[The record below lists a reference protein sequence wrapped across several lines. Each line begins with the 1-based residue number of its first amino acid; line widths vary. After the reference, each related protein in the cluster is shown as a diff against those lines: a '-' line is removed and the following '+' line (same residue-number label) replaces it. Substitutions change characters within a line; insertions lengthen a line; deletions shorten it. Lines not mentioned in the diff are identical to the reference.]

1 MKRLLS
7 CVLALCA
14 VPCGAAPPPAPAP
27 QVDPGASPRMP
38 GVPFEELARQARE
51 AWAAGRAQEA
61 LPFFRAGVELN
72 PRWDEGWWY
81 IGSTHYEAGRFADAR
96 DAFHRVV
103 QLKPEAGP
111 AWALL
116 GLCEYELAEYDAALD
131 HLWNADMGGLDRQG
145 GIGRVAYRHLA
156 LLLIRQGQF
165 DLSLKYLTSLAIV
178 EPESPQ
184 LLAACGLMTLRMPV
198 LPSDVPDSDRELVMM
213 TGGAVYSALGRK
225 DEEARERF
233 DALIARHP
241 TAPRVHYAYGLYLSL
256 ASSEDALPM
265 LRREVEL
272 FPDNA
277 QAHIQIAFEILTRG
291 APADALPSAR
301 ASVLLAPDLFA
312 SHLAL
317 GRVLVETGA
326 IEEGL
331 DELEQAARL
340 APEVPDIQVA
350 LARGYARAGR
360 TEDVERARA
369 RLSELLAAQRP
380 EL

>member
-1 MKRLLS
+1 
-7 CVLALCA
+7 
-14 VPCGAAPPPAPAP
+14 
-27 QVDPGASPRMP
+27 MP

-51 AWAAGRAQEA
+51 AWAAGQSEEA
-61 LPFFRAGVELN
+61 LRFFRAGVELN
-72 PRWDEGWWY
+72 PLWDEGWWY
-81 IGSTHYEAGRFADAR
+81 VGSAHYEAGRFADAR
-96 DAFHRVV
+96 DAFRRVV
-103 QLKPEAGP
+103 QLKPDAGP

-116 GLCEYELAEYDAALD
+116 GLCEYELGEYDSALES
-131 HLWNADMGGLDRQG
+131 LWMAESRGLDKQG
-145 GIGRVAYRHLA
+145 GIGRAAHRHLA
-156 LLLIRQGQF
+156 LLLIRNGQF
-165 DLSLKYLTSLAIV
+165 DLSVKYLTPLAIV

-184 LLAACGLMTLRMPV
+184 LLAACGLMTLRIPI
-198 LPSDVPDSDRELVMM
+198 LPSEIPDSDRELVMM
-213 TGGAVYSALGRK
+213 TGRAVYSALGRK
-225 DEEARERF
+225 HEKARERF

-256 ASSEDALPM
+256 ESSEDALPL
-265 LRREVEL
+265 LRKEVEL

-291 APADALPSAR
+291 DPSDALASAR
-301 ASVLLAPDLFA
+301 ASVLLAPELFS
-312 SHLAL
+312 SHLVL

-326 IEEGL
+326 LEEGL

-340 APEVPDIQVA
+340 APDVPDIQVA

-369 RLSELLAAQRP
+369 RLSELLADQRP